1 MNKFDVFVQFE
12 DERWQNVACVDIS
25 LIEKVKEA
33 ALNAVQNEVD
43 FLNLPKNFSV
53 NLVLSDNNTVQAL
66 NKQFRGLD
74 KPTNVLSF
82 ANIDDVFFDDALK
95 SQNDIE
101 LGDVIVAFE
110 VMQDQAQTLGIT
122 LKDHFCHLWAHGLLH
137 ILGYD
142 HIEESDRLNMEAKE
156 VEILKRLGIDNPY
169 EE

>member
-43 FLNLPKNFSV
+43 FLNLPKNFSI
-53 NLVLSDNNTVQAL
+53 NLVLSDNQAVRAL
-66 NKQFRGLD
+66 NKEFRGLD

-110 VMQDQAQTLGIT
+110 VMFDEAQMLGIS
-122 LKDHFCHLWAHGLLH
+122 LKDHFCHLWTHGLLH

-142 HIEESDRLNMEAKE
+142 HMLKSERLCMEAN
-156 VEILKRLGIDNPY
+156 EIKILRTLGIDNPY

>member
-1 MNKFDVFVQFE
+1 
-12 DERWQNVACVDIS
+12 
-25 LIEKVKEA
+25 
-33 ALNAVQNEVD
+33 
-43 FLNLPKNFSV
+43 
-53 NLVLSDNNTVQAL
+53 
-66 NKQFRGLD
+66 FRGLNQ
-74 KPTNVLSF
+74 PTNVLSF
-82 ANIDDVFFDDALK
+82 ASIDDTDFEAVLAFED
-95 SQNDIE
+95 DIE